1 MTSSTDRDARR
12 AAVLTV
18 ERAGGN
24 IIKAIQLW
32 NLEGQ
37 SEPGVLEEL
46 IVLLAKEVARERPG
60 LKDDFSA
67 LMDECRRRVRVEAA
81 KLRRPQ

>member
-1 MTSSTDRDARR
+1 MMTEDL
-12 AAVLTV
+12 AAQKVAAHMV

-32 NLEGQ
+32 NFGGQ

-46 IVLLAKEVARERPG
+46 IVLLAKEVARERPD

-67 LMDECRRRVRVEAA
+67 LMDECRRRMRLEAA
-81 KLRRPQ
+81 KLRQPQ